1 MICRR
6 PFAFVKA
13 VRLVS
18 HHISYA
24 AYLANAYLRG
34 SAIFIYKLP
43 CVLKGA
49 RGVRPRDYA
58 RAVLHR
64 LYRNVAPSI
73 VK

>member
-18 HHISYA
+18 HHVSYA

-34 SAIFIYKLP
+34 SAVFIYKLP

-49 RGVRPRDYA
+49 RGMRSRDYA
-58 RAVLHR
+58 SAVRHR
-64 LYRNVAPSI
+64 LHCHVAPSV